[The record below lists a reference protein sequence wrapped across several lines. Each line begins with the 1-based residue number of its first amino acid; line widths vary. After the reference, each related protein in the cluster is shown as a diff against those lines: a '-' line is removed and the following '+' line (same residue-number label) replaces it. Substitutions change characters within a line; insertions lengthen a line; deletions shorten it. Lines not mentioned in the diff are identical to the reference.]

1 MLLRIITLTV
11 LSFFTASAFEL
22 PANSKQCLV
31 GIAENWQSSNVIL
44 CFYQK
49 FGADWKPIGDPWNGR
64 LGKNGL
70 VWGNGISPNPAGAI
84 TKKEGDGCSPAGV
97 FAIGGAW
104 GYRPTILKHP
114 LLAYRKVTVRDL
126 WVEDSNS
133 PQYNHHVILD
143 HDPDSAW
150 EKKQQMKQTD
160 PFHSLKLFIAHN
172 APPQVTPNAGSSIFF
187 HIWRGLGAKPTA
199 GCTTMD
205 ESKLKWLI
213 SNIDPNCKPIYV
225 LLPKLEY
232 EKYRTSWK
240 LPSPPQLSNILSP
253 SPSF

>member
-1 MLLRIITLTV
+1 MLLRILILSTV
-11 LSFFTASAFEL
+11 SFLSASAFEL
-22 PANSKQCLV
+22 PADSKQCLI
-31 GIAENWQSSNVIL
+31 GIAEDWQSSNVTL
-44 CFYQK
+44 CLYQK
-49 FGADWKPIGDPWNGR
+49 IGADWRTVNDPWSGR

-70 VWGNGISPNPAGAI
+70 VWGNGISPNPAGAV

-104 GYRPTILKHP
+104 GYKSKILKHP
-114 LLAYRKVTVRDL
+114 LLPYRQVTVRDL

-133 PQYNHHVILD
+133 PQYNRHVILD
-143 HDPDSAW
+143 HDPTSAW

-172 APPQVTPNAGSSIFF
+172 APPKVTRNAGSSIYF
-187 HIWRGLGAKPTA
+187 HIWRGGGTKATA

-205 ESKLKWLI
+205 ESKLKRLI
-213 SNIDPNCKPIYV
+213 SNIDPSCKPIYV

-232 EKYRTSWK
+232 EKYRSSWK
-240 LPSPPQLSNILSP
+240 LPP
-253 SPSF
+253 SPSILN